1 MYCNIMDI
9 ITLLGFSIIIL
20 YCVVQILKFYGLNEG
35 DYGVYIVFFIFIIV
49 SLIVLPNQYP
59 IV

>member
-35 DYGVYIVFFIFIIV
+35 DYGVYIVFFIFIII

-59 IV
+59 SV